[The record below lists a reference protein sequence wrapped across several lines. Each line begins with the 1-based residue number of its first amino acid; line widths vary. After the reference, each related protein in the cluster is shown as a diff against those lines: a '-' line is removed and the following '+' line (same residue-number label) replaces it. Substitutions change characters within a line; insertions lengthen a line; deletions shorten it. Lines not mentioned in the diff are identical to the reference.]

1 MARLATA
8 RASTSAAGR
17 AGPPEAS
24 SSSLCGSI
32 ESVLLRVHR
41 FVRNLPHP
49 AGIRPAIQKLEL
61 ESIPSAGPIRKIID
75 GLTRPG
81 TGAEYFH
88 ALLRELTESLGL
100 GYGFVAEIISEVP
113 LRGRTLAVRALGE
126 EIPNWEFRMGDTPCR
141 ELFEA
146 EYCCYPEG
154 VQSCF

>member
-1 MARLATA
+1 M
-8 RASTSAAGR
+8 
-17 AGPPEAS
+17 
-24 SSSLCGSI
+24 
-32 ESVLLRVHR
+32 
-41 FVRNLPHP
+41 
-49 AGIRPAIQKLEL
+49 QKLEL

-75 GLTRPG
+75 GLTRTG

-100 GYGFVAEIISEVP
+100 EYGFVAEVISEVP

-126 EIPNWEFRMGDTPCR
+126 EIPNWEFRMGDTLCR

-154 VQSCF
+154 VQSCFPDEARAGEALGLPTPSSRRA

>member
-1 MARLATA
+1 MQV
-8 RASTSAAGR
+8 AA
-17 AGPPEAS
+17 P
-24 SSSLCGSI
+24 L
-32 ESVLLRVHR
+32 
-41 FVRNLPHP
+41 
-49 AGIRPAIQKLEL
+49 Q
-61 ESIPSAGPIRKIID
+61 KIID
-75 GLTRPG
+75 GLTRTG

-100 GYGFVAEIISEVP
+100 EYGFVAEIISEVP

-154 VQSCF
+154 YSRAFRTRRAPAKLSACHRGARDARERA